1 MLKRVKSAIAYCLIT
16 SFALL
21 NLTQPAH
28 ATLISTQQLTA
39 ENAPS
44 ADRAKLEAALARP
57 DVQSQLEKLG
67 ISSSDAQSR
76 VASLTDAEVLALN
89 ERMDQLP
96 AGAGIVGALVLIFV
110 ILLVTD
116 ILGFTKVYP
125 FTKPIG
131 SR

>member
-1 MLKRVKSAIAYCLIT
+1 MLKRLKSAVAYCLIT
-16 SFALL
+16 SFAMLS
-21 NLTQPAH
+21 LTQPAH
-28 ATLISTQQLTA
+28 ATLISTQQVMA
-39 ENAPS
+39 ENAPA

-57 DVQSQLEKLG
+57 DVQAQLEKLG
-67 ISSSDAQSR
+67 ISQADAQSR

-89 ERMDQLP
+89 ERIDQLP